1 MEIAFN
7 KIFYSVCVALGLSA
21 CGGGGSGGETAQ
33 PPPASTTVTITNSS
47 SSPQTPPPPVVTVQ
61 PDADFS
67 DVVLLPN
74 AYSYMPQECEQG
86 ERHFMIPVNVN
97 NDDYTDFVTQFWCPN
112 QSGVGAVHNTLVV
125 MVSTYDGD
133 YYIDNGYVFGESY
146 PSLTGSIGNYAV
158 GDLNGDGK
166 TDVALA
172 VINEDGRTTLG
183 EDGVEN
189 NAGVPTVL
197 LSTETGFE
205 IHYLGLADWGGA
217 VQINNDTAHFAGIR
231 FINEGSQLG
240 HQSFQY
246 TEQGFQDVTEQY
258 PFLANYG
265 FAVVDQNTVYSA
277 ESWLADQNNQ
287 PYMALRQYTKTNGKW
302 QISSELKISD
312 MELIEYLTWNEQAS
326 GTNLTQQRE
335 LIYVD
340 GRPIVGGHLNGLKS
354 ITIDGRKHI
363 AVRISGEADATP
375 DANGV
380 FVEGQNST
388 MYSTI
393 RFFDVHDGVIQNSS
407 ASIANEYTGHNYHNF
422 QIVDINGDGEQDVIV
437 NAMSQSWRDDI
448 KNNHGVPEIYIKQQT
463 GVFTAYDLTLLEDI
477 QHPSMHKDTVGYVGD
492 FNNDS
497 LIDFI
502 SFDMQFDYNSMQD
515 RINYSNKPLG
525 TQ

>member
-21 CGGGGSGGETAQ
+21 CGGGGGGETAQ
-33 PPPASTTVTITNSS
+33 TPTPVTVTSNSGS
-47 SSPQTPPPPVVTVQ
+47 QPAQTSPATVQ
-61 PDADFS
+61 PAEEFS

-74 AYSYMPQECEQG
+74 AYSYIPQECEQG

-97 NDDYTDFVTQFWCPN
+97 DDDYTDFVTQYWCPN
-112 QSGVGAVHNTLVV
+112 EAGVGAVHNTLVV
-125 MVSTYDGD
+125 IASTYDGD
-133 YYIDNGYVFGESY
+133 YFIDNGYVFGESY
-146 PSLTGSIGNYAV
+146 PSLAGSIGNYAV

-166 TDVALA
+166 TDVALS
-172 VINEDGRTTLG
+172 VINEDGRTTMG

-197 LSTETGFE
+197 LSTETGFD

-217 VQINNDTAHFAGIR
+217 VQINNDTVHFAGIR

-240 HQSFQY
+240 QQSFQY
-246 TEQGFQDVTEQY
+246 TEQGFQEVTEQY

-265 FAVVDQNTVYSA
+265 FQVVDQNTVYSA
-277 ESWLADQNNQ
+277 ESWLADENNQ
-287 PYMALRQYTKTNGKW
+287 PYMALRQYTKTNGQWK
-302 QISSELKISD
+302 ITSEFKVSD
-312 MELIEYLTWNEQAS
+312 MDLIEYLTWNEQSS
-326 GTNLTQQRE
+326 GTNITQQRE
-335 LIYVD
+335 LIYID
-340 GRPIVGGHLNGLKS
+340 GEPLVGGHLNGLQT
-354 ITIDGRKHI
+354 ITIEGRQHI

-393 RFFDVHDGVIQNSS
+393 RFFDVHDGVIQESS
-407 ASIANEYTGHNYHNF
+407 ASIVNEYTGHNYHNF

-437 NAMSQSWRDDI
+437 NAMSQSWRTDI
-448 KNNHGVPEIYIKQQT
+448 KDNLGVPEIYIKQEAGQF
-463 GVFTAYDLTLLEDI
+463 VAYDLTLLEDI
-477 QHPSMHKDTVGYVGD
+477 QHPSLHKDTVGYVGD
-492 FNNDS
+492 FNNDL

-502 SFDMQFDYNSMQD
+502 SFDMQFDYNSLQD
-515 RINYSNKPLG
+515 RIHYSNKPLG